1 VRNRNQLTRRSAM
14 AGAAALAP
22 MAALGASASPTRDAG
37 RDAFW
42 FFEADDLNFEALFAI
57 GEAAYGPGE
66 AGEVLATINA
76 INTAGA
82 SYQSFCDAFVALA
95 GRLAS
100 FAAAVLAAGDSVSAR
115 SAYLRAAQYYNQALF
130 FVLGTRTPD
139 KEAELYRLMQTQ
151 WATACRLFSPP
162 IEPVEIPYE
171 GGSMPGYFLKGGDG
185 KRPTLIVMNGS
196 DAQNVDTFAFGGAA
210 AQERGWN
217 ALLFEGPGQG
227 SMLFERKIPFRPDWE
242 KVVTPVVDYLI
253 ARPEVDPTRVALS
266 GWSFG
271 GSLVTRA
278 AAFEPRLAAICADPG
293 FLSIWDAWP
302 EPLRKLVASGDRKR
316 VNAVWSERIVP
327 GMNAAQRFTVA
338 KRAEIFGES
347 YLEDARAG
355 RIFSD
360 LWGFAETLKGYDI
373 TAMAPKVKAPMLI
386 TQYARD
392 EFMPGGGQA
401 LYAILTCP
409 KTLRVFTVA
418 EGAAE
423 HCAPLAPQLRN
434 SVVLD
439 WLAATLDIHEQ
450 TRPSGQ

>member
-1 VRNRNQLTRRSAM
+1 VRDRNQLTRRSAM

-22 MAALGASASPTRDAG
+22 MAALGASAPRTRDAG
-37 RDAFW
+37 RDAFR

-57 GEAAYGPGE
+57 GEAAYGAGE

-76 INTAGA
+76 TNAAGA
-82 SYQSFCDAFVALA
+82 AYQSFCDAFVVLGGRVA
-95 GRLAS
+95 G
-100 FAAAVLAAGDSVSAR
+100 FAAAALAAGDSVSAR

-139 KEAELYRLMQTQ
+139 KEADLYRLMQRQ
-151 WATACRLFSPP
+151 WAMACQLFSPP
-162 IEPVEIPYE
+162 IEPVKIPYE
-171 GGSMPGYFLKGGDG
+171 GGSMPGYFLRGGDG

-210 AQERGWN
+210 AQGRGWN

-227 SMLFERKIPFRPDWE
+227 SMLFERKTPFRPDWE
-242 KVVTPVVDYLI
+242 KVITPVVDFLV

-271 GSLVTRA
+271 GALVTRA

-347 YLEDARAG
+347 YLEAARAG

-373 TAMAPKVKAPMLI
+373 TAIAPNVKAPMLI
-386 TQYARD
+386 TQYERD
-392 EFMPGGGQA
+392 ALLPGGGQA

-409 KTLRVFTVA
+409 KMLRVFTVG
-418 EGAAE
+418 EGASE

-439 WLAATLDIHEQ
+439 WLAGTLDIREQ